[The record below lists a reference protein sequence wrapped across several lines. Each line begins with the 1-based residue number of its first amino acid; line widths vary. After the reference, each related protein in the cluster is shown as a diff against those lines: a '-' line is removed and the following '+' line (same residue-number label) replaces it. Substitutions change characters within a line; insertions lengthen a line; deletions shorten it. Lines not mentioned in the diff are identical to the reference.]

1 MSKATFV
8 IMSTPD
14 QPYHAGDI
22 MRTILAPFGGRGGGS
37 QTYAQGSAGK
47 EHKQAI
53 IDAIKQAM
61 GVHRA
66 A

>member
-1 MSKATFV
+1 MNKAQFI
-8 IMSTPD
+8 IMATPD
-14 QPYHAGDI
+14 QPFHAGEI
-22 MRTILAPFGGRGGGS
+22 MRSILAPFGGRGGGS

-53 IDAIKQAM
+53 IDAFKQAM
-61 GVHRA
+61 GVHHA